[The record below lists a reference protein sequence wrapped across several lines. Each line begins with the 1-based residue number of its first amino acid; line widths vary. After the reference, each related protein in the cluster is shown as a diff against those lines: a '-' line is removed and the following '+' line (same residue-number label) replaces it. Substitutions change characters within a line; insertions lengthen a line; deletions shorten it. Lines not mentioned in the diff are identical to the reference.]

1 MQADIGRA
9 AVQAVVFGDRDLKR
23 YLLAEPQRAAEADH
37 DARIGRVGATSE
49 CAIGRGMGIEL
60 HRQAQMVE
68 GPPGHA
74 KVSEGNK
81 PTAKV
86 RKSAGRLSGKRAQA
100 RAV

>member
-37 DARIGRVGATSE
+37 DPRIGERRHIR
-49 CAIGRGMGIEL
+49 CAVGRGMGIEL
-60 HRQAQMVE
+60 HRQAQIVE
-68 GPPGHA
+68 GSPGHT

-86 RKSAGRLSGKRAQA
+86 RKTAGRLSGKRSQA

>member
-9 AVQAVVFGDRDLKR
+9 AVQAVIFGDRDLKR
-23 YLLAEPQRAAEADH
+23 CLLAEPQRAAEAEH
-37 DARIGRVGATSE
+37 DARIGERRHIR

-81 PTAKV
+81 PAAKV
-86 RKSAGRLSGKRAQA
+86 RKSARRLSGKRAQA